1 MGDKSKIKVLIVF
14 HDSIYNSGGT
24 RSLLD
29 LVDSLILDQSMEL
42 ICLFPRATGSAID
55 YLSEKPVTILSC
67 RYWYSTRAI
76 VNSFSN
82 KQLLKCKFVLGR
94 FNVYKLIH
102 NKLVHMDIDVVYSN
116 TGVIFA
122 GAWISKAL
130 HIPHIWHIREFL
142 YEDHGIEPL
151 MGWDRYYKF
160 VNSHTTVAVMISEA
174 LKKKHIKGIDA
185 NKIRVI
191 HDDLSPA
198 YLLKQEK
205 PWESRKH
212 NILFAGTVCEGKGQL
227 IAIKALSLLCKKGLF
242 PQLFIAGT
250 IKERDKYYYDI
261 LQKEIAD
268 NHLMDQV
275 KFLGQ
280 VENLSEIRKNC
291 GIGIVA
297 SRSEAFGR
305 VTIEGMLADMVMIGA
320 NAGGTAELLSD
331 HVNGFL
337 FPLGE
342 SGKLAEILEYVL
354 TASTETIASVRA
366 RALKEGKKYIIGN
379 CAEQISKIIYDCV
392 KRGY

>member
-1 MGDKSKIKVLIVF
+1 MGDRSKIRVLVVF

-29 LVDSLILDQSMEL
+29 LVDRLISDQSMEL

-55 YLSEKPVTILSC
+55 YLRDKQVTILSC
-67 RYWYSTRAI
+67 RYWYSTGAI
-76 VNSFSN
+76 VNSFVN
-82 KQLLKCKFVLGR
+82 KQLLRCKFILGKV
-94 FNVYKLIH
+94 NIYKLIR
-102 NKLVHMDIDVVYSN
+102 NKLAHMDVDIVYSN

-142 YEDHGIEPL
+142 DVDHGIEPL
-151 MGWDRYYKF
+151 MGWDRYYRF
-160 VNSHTTVAVMISEA
+160 VNSHATIAVMISEA
-174 LKKKHIKGIDA
+174 LMRKHIKGIDA

-198 YLLKQEK
+198 YLLTQEK
-205 PWESRKH
+205 PWESRKY
-212 NILFAGTVCEGKGQL
+212 NILFAGTICEGKGQL
-227 IAIKALSLLCKKGLF
+227 VAIKALALLYKKGLF
-242 PQLFIAGT
+242 PQLFIAGAV
-250 IKERDKYYYDI
+250 KERDQYYYDI
-261 LQKEIAD
+261 LQEEIAN
-268 NHLMDQV
+268 NHLTDQV

-280 VENLSEIRKNC
+280 VEDLSVIRKNC

-331 HVNGFL
+331 RVNGFL

-342 SGKLAEILEYVL
+342 SEKLAEVLEYVL
-354 TASTETIASVRA
+354 TSSIEKMDSVRTE
-366 RALKEGKKYIIGN
+366 ALKEGKKYIKGR
-379 CAEQISKIIYDCV
+379 CAEQISQIIYDCV
-392 KRGY
+392 K